1 MLVGCSSAAVGRRS
15 VARGVAR
22 SYTLIYVPD
31 AVAPCPRSQF
41 SHMSGAAMAADC
53 DMDPQRNPELIPG
66 QHKNVRHAKR
76 RHRNVRH
83 VTQSKAEQCKHAPHD
98 SCMRNCDSSA
108 APACLLS
115 WITWRDEGRELSL
128 KPHGAVDHTRYLLKH
143 SLHL

>member
-22 SYTLIYVPD
+22 SYILIYVPD

-66 QHKNVRHAKR
+66 QHRTSVM
-76 RHRNVRH
+76 
-83 VTQSKAEQCKHAPHD
+83 QSRAEQCKHAPHD

-143 SLHL
+143 SLSPLIRRNR